1 MRMWYL
7 SLALAGA
14 FAVANGASAQVIEVQ
29 VQEAGQAQAGK
40 VIKVQVQQG
49 IQVQAA
55 PAVQAI
61 QVQADRAIGGPG
73 APAVFQPNRLSQ
85 ADAILVGRVVAIEP
99 MDVEATPAPG
109 QGKVKY
115 RVAVIQVT
123 ENIFGLKKDTQT
135 VRVGFIAQ
143 GNVAPGGIGVGG
155 GGVQILPAVQ
165 PGQIEIQPF
174 PGRRP
179 FPGNFQIQLAVGQD
193 GMFTLNK
200 HHKENFYL
208 SPAGNNYLPRQ
219 NNPNFDNEVKNAKQL
234 AKVMANPAASLKAED
249 KQDRYA
255 AAALL
260 INKYRQPNNPT
271 GQPMK
276 LEPIDADES
285 KLILKA
291 LGEGDWTPGRF
302 NARIPNPYE
311 LFNQLGINQKDGYN
325 PVNIRTQQDIATAM
339 QKWLDENNGKYRI
352 SKLVVDTNAKPGQPG
367 VIQPGGDPKP
377 GVVQP
382 GVIRPGIRPL
392 PPVRIQPVPPV
403 QDLPANPAKNE
414 DK

>member
-1 MRMWYL
+1 MRKWPL
-7 SLALAGA
+7 SLALAGVLVA
-14 FAVANGASAQVIEVQ
+14 ANGASAQVIEVQ
-29 VQEAGQAQAGK
+29 IQQAGQAQAGK
-40 VIKVQVQQG
+40 AIKVQVQQG
-49 IQVQAA
+49 IQ
-55 PAVQAI
+55 VQAI

-73 APAVFQPNRLSQ
+73 APAMFQPNRLSQ

-99 MDVEATPAPG
+99 MDVDAAQAPG
-109 QGKVKY
+109 QAKIKY
-115 RVAVIQVT
+115 RVAVIQVS

-143 GNVAPGGIGVGG
+143 GNVAPGGIGG
-155 GGVQILPAVQ
+155 GGVQILPAIQ
-165 PGQIEIQPF
+165 PGQVEIQPF

-179 FPGNFQIQLAVGQD
+179 FPGNFQVQLQVGQD

-200 HHKENFYL
+200 HHQENFYL
-208 SPAGNNYLPRQ
+208 SPAGNNFLPRQ
-219 NNPNFDNEVKNAKQL
+219 NNPNFETEVKNAKQL
-234 AKVMANPAASLKAED
+234 AKVMANPAASLKAESKD
-249 KQDRYA
+249 DRYA

-276 LEPIDADES
+276 QEPIDADES

-311 LFNQLGINQKDGYN
+311 LFNQLGINQNHGYN
-325 PVNIRTQQDIATAM
+325 PVNVRTQQDIATAM
-339 QKWLDENNGKYRI
+339 QKWLDENNGKFRI
-352 SKLVVDTNAKPGQPG
+352 SKLVVDANAKPVQPG

-377 GVVQP
+377 GIVQP

-403 QDLPANPAKNE
+403 QDLPANPARNE